1 MSSRDTNW
9 ITECERFQCE
19 RHIFPPYIRH
29 ILHRRVRRYFPLLVC
44 SHSLFNTMYGPYKKK
59 KMLTLRRDKDAK
71 HRLKGYPSVHGTIPA
86 TAFNRNG
93 SIFAYAVS
101 YDWSKGHQSNNL
113 GYPIKVMLHPIKDD
127 EAKPKPA
134 VKKR

>member
-1 MSSRDTNW
+1 MVGKR
-9 ITECERFQCE
+9 C
-19 RHIFPPYIRH
+19 
-29 ILHRRVRRYFPLLVC
+29 LLTP
-44 SHSLFNTMYGPYKKK
+44 H
-59 KMLTLRRDKDAK
+59 RDKDAK

-101 YDWSKGHQSNNL
+101 YDWSKGHQSNNP